1 MQFYEAMEK
10 LCMPNFIVEREKYK
24 KKRGKMNFLLNKNY
38 TPDSVS
44 RRMVKQEPC
53 PREKPKLGSP
63 V

>member
-1 MQFYEAMEK
+1 MEK
-10 LCMPNFIVEREKYK
+10 LCMPNFIVEREYFFEK
-24 KKRGKMNFLLNKNY
+24 KIVKRGKMNFLPNKNY

>member
-1 MQFYEAMEK
+1 
-10 LCMPNFIVEREKYK
+10 MPNFIVEREYFFEK
-24 KKRGKMNFLLNKNY
+24 KIVKRGKMNFLPNKNY